1 MPALNTLDG
10 AMFVAFERAVGVPVP
25 TEKLDRVFLLLRMSS
40 FGLRRSPSF
49 VLTVLLDIAVE
60 FPIPRR
66 GASAVKRRLL
76 AACPC

>member
-49 VLTVLLDIAVE
+49 VLTVLQ
-60 FPIPRR
+60 
-66 GASAVKRRLL
+66 
-76 AACPC
+76 